1 MLFVTFIFAEQ
12 PDAVIKV
19 EKDVDQRASITII
32 AANSVEPKFRK
43 ELNRLFKADFS
54 VSGHFLVKEGN
65 VTSVAFSALPIQLG
79 SSSEYTLLYNFA
91 KTPNGG
97 ASLDIKLFRGNPKKQ
112 ILSKNYAVSRLEKS
126 PFLAHK
132 AVSEINKLAKFPAID
147 WINRYVVLSRYTGA
161 KKTEILLADYTF
173 TYQKT
178 IIKNGFNMFPKWADK
193 EQKVLY
199 YSNYSGKRIKLYKLN
214 IYTGVKSL
222 VTTSTGM
229 LICSDVSRDGSKLLL
244 TMAPNSQPDMYLFSA
259 GTATKLTNFS
269 GIDVG
274 GKFADSEQSVVF
286 VSNRLGTPN
295 VFKMPIGGG
304 SVNKIVHHG
313 TNNASV
319 DAHEGQVV
327 YSSKESR
334 KSYNIYLTDSSGS
347 QTRPLTSG
355 GINQFPRFSRD
366 GNIVMYIKRRSGGNS
381 IGFINISANRSEL
394 FNMGISRIQ
403 SIDW

>member
-1 MLFVTFIFAEQ
+1 
-12 PDAVIKV
+12 
-19 EKDVDQRASITII
+19 
-32 AANSVEPKFRK
+32 
-43 ELNRLFKADFS
+43 
-54 VSGHFLVKEGN
+54 
-65 VTSVAFSALPIQLG
+65 
-79 SSSEYTLLYNFA
+79 
-91 KTPNGG
+91 
-97 ASLDIKLFRGNPKKQ
+97 
-112 ILSKNYAVSRLEKS
+112 
-126 PFLAHK
+126 
-132 AVSEINKLAKFPAID
+132 
-147 WINRYVVLSRYTGA
+147 
-161 KKTEILLADYTF
+161 
-173 TYQKT
+173 
-178 IIKNGFNMFPKWADK
+178 
-193 EQKVLY
+193 
-199 YSNYSGKRIKLYKLN
+199 
-214 IYTGVKSL
+214 
-222 VTTSTGM
+222 
-229 LICSDVSRDGSKLLL
+229 
-244 TMAPNSQPDMYLFSA
+244 MYLFSA